1 MPIYEYQCATC
12 EVRFDRM
19 RPMSQADEPAQCPRC
34 GALVARC
41 ASTFASRG
49 SNGKMS
55 SGSSGVGCSG
65 CAGSS
70 CATCGGH

>member
-12 EVRFDRM
+12 DVRFDRM
-19 RPMSQADEPAQCPRC
+19 RPMSQADEPAQCPGC
-34 GALVARC
+34 GALAARC

-55 SGSSGVGCSG
+55 SSSGGGCSG
-65 CAGSS
+65 CAGGS
-70 CATCGGH
+70 CASCGGH

>member
-12 EVRFDRM
+12 AVRFDRM

-34 GALVARC
+34 GTLVARR

-49 SNGKMS
+49 TNGKMS
-55 SGSSGVGCSG
+55 SGGSGGG
-65 CAGSS
+65 CASCAGGS
-70 CATCGGH
+70 CATCGH